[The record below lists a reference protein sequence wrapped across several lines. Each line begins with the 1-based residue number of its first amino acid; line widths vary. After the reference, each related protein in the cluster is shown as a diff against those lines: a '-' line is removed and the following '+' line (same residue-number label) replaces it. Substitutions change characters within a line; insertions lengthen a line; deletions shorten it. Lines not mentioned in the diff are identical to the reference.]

1 MKNVRTPR
9 GGGDFFFTHTVYTH
23 PVILYTSITRVWI
36 NIVIFVRVW
45 MMAEPGIMEGGTRG
59 GLAGLAPRY
68 RDLEGSRGTEGRA
81 PNGGL
86 GVSPKL
92 QPKKAS
98 DASQSRIASVKLT

>member
-1 MKNVRTPR
+1 M
-9 GGGDFFFTHTVYTH
+9 
-23 PVILYTSITRVWI
+23 
-36 NIVIFVRVW
+36 VIFVRVW

-68 RDLEGSRGTEGRA
+68 RDLEGNRGTEGRA

-98 DASQSRIASVKLT
+98 DGSQSRIASVKLT